1 MLRTA
6 MKQLWTRLTDSR
18 KSARRPRNFLP
29 TLDPLEDRCTP
40 VTLTVGPT
48 STYHTI
54 MAAVSVANSGDIIN
68 VNPGIYQEQVVIP
81 AKGANNLPITSL
93 QLNSLGATP
102 SPTQMSP
109 MAIIQ
114 APASLTSGDQPI
126 VDINGATGVTIS
138 KFEITGQTSGAFENA
153 GVYVEGN
160 GSATITGNWIT
171 HIQTNNQSGIG
182 VLVGNT
188 KSRVTNGTKGTATV
202 TSNIVDNYGKAGIA
216 DVNGSSATISY
227 NTVTGSGTSSP
238 VLQYGIEMG
247 SFQNGDG
254 AGGSVTN
261 NSVTGNLSF
270 DTTGSFQAA
279 GILIYNAGTVTKI
292 SNNNLGTNAGALP
305 NGTTIPFSNDVG
317 IWVFSQTGT
326 AISNNDIYETKYD
339 GMVFDEV
346 NTMNSGL
353 SVSNND
359 IEHSLG
365 DGMLIF
371 NTKSSTFANNDTENN
386 GQSGIWLA
394 LNVTGCTFTQDI
406 STGNGT
412 FGVLVADYDPNS
424 PSLEAYVKTPASSTG
439 NTFSQNTITGNNTS
453 NGTGIY
459 DAEDFSVGSLTG
471 GTGNKWKNNTIGTKN
486 PSGLQ

>member
-1 MLRTA
+1 
-6 MKQLWTRLTDSR
+6 
-18 KSARRPRNFLP
+18 
-29 TLDPLEDRCTP
+29 
-40 VTLTVGPT
+40 
-48 STYHTI
+48 
-54 MAAVSVANSGDIIN
+54 
-68 VNPGIYQEQVVIP
+68 
-81 AKGANNLPITSL
+81 
-93 QLNSLGATP
+93 
-102 SPTQMSP
+102 
-109 MAIIQ
+109 
-114 APASLTSGDQPI
+114 
-126 VDINGATGVTIS
+126 
-138 KFEITGQTSGAFENA
+138 
-153 GVYVEGN
+153 VYVEGN
-160 GSATITGNWIT
+160 GSATITTNWIT

-188 KSRVTNGTKGTATV
+188 KNRVTNGTKGTATV
-202 TSNIVDNYGKAGIA
+202 TSNIIDNYGKAGIA

-238 VLQYGIEMG
+238 VLQYGIEIG

-254 AGGSVTN
+254 AGGSITN